1 MACGWSLVSQRHCGR
16 GRTDRTWSPRRK
28 KLLPWRRS
36 DVWWSSVVRR
46 SDGRDSNRRSDVRET
61 EMAGEA
67 FRGGGAKSYRD
78 ARVCHT
84 THGFGHVVIRRRQ
97 PDPKPHN
104 VKGST
109 VTRLRSSNSE
119 RRNCY
124 ILCTTHGRSDPV
136 RRVSL
141 GDMAVPAAWPFRARP
156 AAPPAQLP
164 WAAVRPMV
172 ALAHGTRPTFQRGRA
187 RTGAHHPFSLQFPVR
202 PCAGQSP
209 VVPGM
214 SAGLLPDWGRRST
227 GHASHRTIHYG
238 PCTSDFV
245 RQITYMFV

>member
-1 MACGWSLVSQRHCGR
+1 MVSKRRLVEQRRPSKRRPRPQSSERRQGNGNGR
-16 GRTDRTWSPRRK
+16 RGFP
-28 KLLPWRRS
+28 
-36 DVWWSSVVRR
+36 VR
-46 SDGRDSNRRSDVRET
+46 
-61 EMAGEA
+61 
-67 FRGGGAKSYRD
+67 GAKSYRD

-84 THGFGHVVIRRRQ
+84 CHTPHGFGHVVIRRRQ

-124 ILCTTHGRSDPV
+124 ILCTTHGRRDPV
-136 RRVSL
+136 RRGSL
-141 GDMAVPAAWPFRARP
+141 GDVAVPAAWPFRARP

-172 ALAHGTRPTFQRGRA
+172 ALAHGTRPTLQHGRA
-187 RTGAHHPFSLQFPVR
+187 RTGAHHLFSLQFPVR

-214 SAGLLPDWGRRST
+214 SAGLLQDWSRRST